1 MKIRKCVMEFAEAME
16 RKLRENDYKGKPEE
30 CPLDTA
36 VDRLWDELRELDR
49 AAYGHVNIDT
59 TGEQLEEIRNEA
71 VDVANFALMAWFGA
85 TAIPEDAEVNG
96 YEV

>member
-1 MKIRKCVMEFAEAME
+1 MKIRKAVMDFAEAME
-16 RKLRENDYKGKPEE
+16 RKLRENDYKGKPED

-49 AAYGHVNIDT
+49 ASYSHINIT
-59 TGEQLEEIRNEA
+59 TSDRELEAIRDEA

-85 TAIPEDAEVNG
+85 TRVAEKVED
-96 YEV
+96 

>member
-1 MKIRKCVMEFAEAME
+1 MKIRKAVMEFAEAME
-16 RKLRENDYKGKPEE
+16 RVLRENDYKGKPED

-59 TGEQLEEIRNEA
+59 TDERLEEIRGEA

-85 TAIPEDAEVNG
+85 TRIESRVSEAQD
-96 YEV
+96 